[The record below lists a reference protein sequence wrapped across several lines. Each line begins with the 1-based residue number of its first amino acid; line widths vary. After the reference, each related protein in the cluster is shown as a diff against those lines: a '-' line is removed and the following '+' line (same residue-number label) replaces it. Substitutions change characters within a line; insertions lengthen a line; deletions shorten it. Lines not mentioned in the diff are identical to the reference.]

1 VKKFKVSE
9 RRACKLLSLNR
20 STLRYRPIT
29 PVHEAVIVKRM
40 NELADEH
47 PRWGYR
53 AIAQLLR
60 RDGHKVNDKRVERLW
75 RREGHRVPLKRQKAS
90 GKRAGGVAANSVKNQ
105 PAKRPHDVWTYDF
118 MSFNV
123 TRGGKC
129 RVLNVLDEFTRLSLG
144 SYVARSIG
152 ATAVVAH
159 LEHLFSIFGVP
170 KKIRCDN
177 GREFISATVTEFL
190 NEHGVTVL
198 FVEKASPTQNI
209 LIERFN
215 GTMRRNL
222 FDVEEM
228 ENLAE
233 ARFLVD
239 RFNQEY
245 NIVRPHRTLDKLTP
259 QEFMD
264 LHTTSVK

>member
-9 RRACKLLSLNR
+9 RRACRLLSLHR
-20 STLRYRPIT
+20 STLRYQPIT
-29 PVHEAVIVKRM
+29 PVHEVAIVKAM
-40 NELADEH
+40 NELAEQH

-60 RDGHKVNDKRVERLW
+60 RNGHKVNDKRIERLW
-75 RREGHRVPLKRQKAS
+75 RREGHKVPLKRQKAS
-90 GKRAGGVAANSVKNQ
+90 GKRAGGVAANSVRNQ

-118 MSFNV
+118 MSFNI
-123 TRGGKC
+123 TRGAKC

-144 SYVARSIG
+144 SVVARSIG
-152 ATAVVAH
+152 ANAVVAH
-159 LEHLFSIFGVP
+159 LENLFALYGVP
-170 KKIRCDN
+170 NKIRSDN

-190 NEHGVTVL
+190 KEHGVTVL

-215 GTMRRNL
+215 GTMRRDL

-228 ENLAE
+228 ENLIE
-233 ARFLVD
+233 AKFLVD
-239 RFNQEY
+239 RFNKEY
-245 NIVRPHRTLDKLTP
+245 NNVRPHRTLEKMTP

-264 LHTTSVK
+264 LHTTKVR